1 MMTANGEVRT
11 NKEATVYVKQLDLFV
26 TVMLLEE
33 IPEVLSL
40 GKFCEDHGYMY
51 YWTSC
56 QKPHL
61 TQKGKRID
69 CNISNYVPFVVS
81 GLSTS
86 SSTTPTP
93 TSPTSSSQD
102 SVFDISRYTENP
114 VPKRSGS
121 TSEELQ
127 GNPLHETAETEN
139 TYQNEGHEVQSD
151 LLRDLPDW
159 PQ

>member
-1 MMTANGEVRT
+1 MSNNWTYSSLVCFLKKHPQFFLSGSSARIMGTRITGPAVR
-11 NKEATVYVKQLDLFV
+11 NHISPKKR
-26 TVMLLEE
+26 
-33 IPEVLSL
+33 
-40 GKFCEDHGYMY
+40 
-51 YWTSC
+51 
-56 QKPHL
+56 
-61 TQKGKRID
+61 KRID
-69 CNISNYVPFVVS
+69 CNISNYVPFVVP

-86 SSTTPTP
+86 SFTTPTP

-127 GNPLHETAETEN
+127 GNPLHGPTETEN
-139 TYQNEGHEVQSD
+139 TYQNEGHEEVQSD